1 MKIKSTCLKP
11 LRRIININ
19 RMRNL
24 VTVLIMVIGVF
35 SLVSFKSI
43 KGNTITTENIILIS
57 DYCDG

>member
-1 MKIKSTCLKP
+1 
-11 LRRIININ
+11 
-19 RMRNL
+19 MRNL